1 MYLYRK
7 LIPNELFNLLFVLR
21 EIEGDAYS
29 GQVYNVVID
38 IVDTGIGFALMPL
51 VQLLMKPVRVL
62 SSEGNDR
69 SDTTLP

>member
-29 GQVYNVVID
+29 CQVYNVVID
-38 IVDTGIGFALMPL
+38 IVDTGIGFALTPL
-51 VQLLMKPVRVL
+51 VQLLTKPVRVL